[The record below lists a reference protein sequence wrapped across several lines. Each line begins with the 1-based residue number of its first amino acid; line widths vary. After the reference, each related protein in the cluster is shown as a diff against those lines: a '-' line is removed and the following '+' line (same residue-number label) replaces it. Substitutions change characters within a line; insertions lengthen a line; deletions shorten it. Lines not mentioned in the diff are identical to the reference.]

1 MRAPFSHR
9 EILVPQAEHELQLE
23 VWKEL
28 AVSKQILMRTTAT
41 ALRLD
46 PDCSDDE
53 LRHAVEQLIKS
64 RAESEANA
72 AAAREQAR
80 TSIAAMEHKLAD
92 GLQAKAAAEA
102 ALAQMR
108 AFKEKEGPQ
117 LAAER
122 ATAAKELQ
130 KVKEQL
136 TEKIKALKAVTT
148 ALADSPENVL
158 KKLRELKKQK
168 QEEADARKVLEAS
181 LNSTRHAKRESEQKT
196 RAALTNAT
204 KLAAAYRDLHALAL
218 TMQEQVKAAMPKG
231 EKAPVVPELDENLLE
246 AIDDASKA
254 RDDQ

>member
-1 MRAPFSHR
+1 
-9 EILVPQAEHELQLE
+9 VPQAEHELQLE

-41 ALRLD
+41 ALKLD
-46 PDCSDDE
+46 PDCTDDE
-53 LRHAVEQLIKS
+53 LRRAVEQLLKS
-64 RAESEANA
+64 SAEAEASA
-72 AAAREQAR
+72 VTSREQAR
-80 TSIAAMEHKLAD
+80 AAITAMEHKLAE

-122 ATAAKELQ
+122 AAAAKELQ

-136 TEKIKALKAVTT
+136 AEKTRALKAVTT

-168 QEEADARKVLEAS
+168 QEEADARKVLELS
-181 LNSTRHAKRESEQKT
+181 LNATRHARRESEQKT
-196 RAALTNAT
+196 RAALADAT
-204 KLAAAYRDLHALAL
+204 KLATLYRELHALAV
-218 TMQEQVKAAMPKG
+218 TMEDKAKAALSEG
-231 EKAPVVPELDENLLE
+231 EQAPVVPELDEKLLE
-246 AIDDASKA
+246 GIDAAAKA
-254 RDDQ
+254 REDQ

>member
-1 MRAPFSHR
+1 M
-9 EILVPQAEHELQLE
+9 PQAEHELQLE

-28 AVSKQILMRTTAT
+28 AVSKQILMRSTAT
-41 ALRLD
+41 ALKLD

-53 LRHAVEQLIKS
+53 LRRAVEQLLKS
-64 RAESEANA
+64 SAEAEANA
-72 AAAREQAR
+72 TSAREQAR
-80 TSIAAMEHKLAD
+80 TSIAAMEHKLAE
-92 GLQAKAAAEA
+92 GLQAKTAAEA

-122 ATAAKELQ
+122 AAAAKELQ
-130 KVKEQL
+130 KFKDQL
-136 TEKIKALKAVTT
+136 AEKTKALKAVTT

-181 LNSTRHAKRESEQKT
+181 LNSTRHEKRESEQKT
-196 RAALTNAT
+196 KAALANAT
-204 KLAAAYRDLHALAL
+204 KLAKVYRDLHEVAV
-218 TMQEQVKAAMPKG
+218 TMQEKLKEALPKG
-231 EKAPVVPELDENLLE
+231 EKVPVVAELDEKLLE
-246 AIDDASKA
+246 GIDAAAKA

>member
-1 MRAPFSHR
+1 
-9 EILVPQAEHELQLE
+9 VPQAEHELQLE

-41 ALRLD
+41 ALKLD
-46 PDCSDDE
+46 PDCTDDE
-53 LRHAVEQLIKS
+53 LRRAVEQLLKS
-64 RAESEANA
+64 SAEAEASA
-72 AAAREQAR
+72 VTSREQAR
-80 TSIAAMEHKLAD
+80 ASITAMEHKLAD

-122 ATAAKELQ
+122 AAAAKELQ

-136 TEKIKALKAVTT
+136 AEKTRALKAVTT

-196 RAALTNAT
+196 KAALANAT
-204 KLAAAYRDLHALAL
+204 KLATLYRDLHALAV
-218 TMQEQVKAAMPKG
+218 TMQEKVKAALAKE
-231 EKAPVVPELDENLLE
+231 EKAPVVPELDEKLLE
-246 AIDDASKA
+246 GIDAAAKA

>member
-1 MRAPFSHR
+1 M
-9 EILVPQAEHELQLE
+9 PQAEHELQLE

-41 ALRLD
+41 ALKLD
-46 PDCSDDE
+46 PDCTDDE
-53 LRHAVEQLIKS
+53 LRRAVEQLLKS
-64 RAESEANA
+64 SAEAEASA
-72 AAAREQAR
+72 VTSREQAR
-80 TSIAAMEHKLAD
+80 ASITAMEHKLAE

-122 ATAAKELQ
+122 AAAAKELQ

-136 TEKIKALKAVTT
+136 AEKTRALKAVTT

-196 RAALTNAT
+196 KAALANAT
-204 KLAAAYRDLHALAL
+204 KLATLYRDLHALAV
-218 TMQEQVKAAMPKG
+218 TMQEKVKAALAKE
-231 EKAPVVPELDENLLE
+231 EKAPVVPELDEKLLE
-246 AIDDASKA
+246 GIDSASKA
-254 RDDQ
+254 RDD